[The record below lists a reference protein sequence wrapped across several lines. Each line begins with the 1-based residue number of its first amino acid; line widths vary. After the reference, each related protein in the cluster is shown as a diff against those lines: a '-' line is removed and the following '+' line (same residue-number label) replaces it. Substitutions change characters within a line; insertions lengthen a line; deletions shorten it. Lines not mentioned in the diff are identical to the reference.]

1 MKLKLYTI
9 SLFAALLAL
18 SSCKTAKKMYEKGNY
33 DEAVELAAKKLQK
46 DPDDPK
52 FRDIIMSSYRFARND
67 HESRISE
74 YNFSSNELKWEWIYN
89 EYASLQKMYEAIY
102 KVPAIFD
109 MVQPV
114 NYTSY
119 LITYAEKAGQVRYN
133 RGIAFMQRYDKQS
146 YRQAYQEFKTA
157 IRYIPGHR
165 DAMQKMD
172 EAYAYA
178 VTNVIVLP
186 MQQHGGFVY
195 TGYAPG
201 NQNLDDRL
209 LQNLQL
215 NSGNEFVQFYS
226 AWDARSR
233 NIRVDLELDMEPAR
247 INLGR
252 YDDQRSL
259 RKVSKEI
266 VVKERII
273 KPDSVVREYATV
285 TATIT
290 HTRRTLRSDAMMRI
304 VVRDAA
310 GYSTWTELAN
320 SNHSWSTEFSTFAG
334 DERALSEADKQQINR
349 RKEFAPT
356 DNEILRCL
364 LEDLGNDAQWKVRN
378 YFSRL

>member
-1 MKLKLYTI
+1 MKLKLYTL
-9 SLFAALLAL
+9 SLLAALLVLA
-18 SSCKTAKKMYEKGNY
+18 SCKTAKKMYEKGNY

-46 DPDDPK
+46 DPDDSK
-52 FRDIIMSSYRFARND
+52 FRDIIQSAYRYARND

-74 YNFSSNELKWEWIYN
+74 YNYSSNELKWEWIYN
-89 EYASLQKMYEAIY
+89 EYASLQKMYDAIY
-102 KVPAIFD
+102 KVPAILEL
-109 MVQPV
+109 VQPA

-186 MQQHGGFVY
+186 MQQNGGFVY

-252 YDDQRSL
+252 YEDQRSL
-259 RKVSKEI
+259 RKVTKEI
-266 VVKERII
+266 VVKEKII

-290 HTRRTLRSDAMMRI
+290 HTRRTLR
-304 VVRDAA
+304 
-310 GYSTWTELAN
+310 
-320 SNHSWSTEFSTFAG
+320 
-334 DERALSEADKQQINR
+334 
-349 RKEFAPT
+349 
-356 DNEILRCL
+356 
-364 LEDLGNDAQWKVRN
+364 
-378 YFSRL
+378 